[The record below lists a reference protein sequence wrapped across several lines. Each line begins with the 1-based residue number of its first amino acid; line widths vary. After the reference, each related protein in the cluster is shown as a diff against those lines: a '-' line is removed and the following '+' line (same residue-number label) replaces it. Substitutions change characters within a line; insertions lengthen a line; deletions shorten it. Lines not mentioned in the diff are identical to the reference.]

1 MNNKTTWVILGALV
15 LLLVVGAFLW
25 QNSASYG
32 LGGQMWGTTSTTPTS
47 ATTTGTVTLSA
58 TNRSSQDVA
67 TIAASLTGASTFASL
82 FSSTGVKAT
91 ITGKGPYT
99 IFVPTDGAISL
110 LTPGTIQN
118 LSAAAKKRLVQYHVI
133 KGTAV
138 DPAAVK
144 AGFMTAVSGDVLNFT
159 VNNTD
164 QSARINNSLVVKA
177 YKGSNGVVYLISQ
190 VLFPPTPHV
199 SNQGS

>member
-1 MNNKTTWVILGALV
+1 MNNKTIWVILGALV
-15 LLLVVGAFLW
+15 LLVVGAFLW
-25 QNSASYG
+25 QNSASLG

-47 ATTTGTVTLSA
+47 ATTTSTVTISS
-58 TNRSSQDVA
+58 TSRSSEDVA

-82 FSSTGVKAT
+82 FASTGVKAT

-110 LTPGTIQN
+110 LAPGTIQN

-138 DPAAVK
+138 DPTAVK
-144 AGFMTAVSGDVLNFT
+144 TGFMTAVSGDVLNFT
-159 VNNTD
+159 VNSTD
-164 QSARINNSLVVKA
+164 QSARINNALVVKA